1 MKMRCPSCH
10 AKCTSNAASCSSCG
24 TPLPRNC
31 AAGLRPVSRLAYR
44 ICRSGKELVAVFC
57 LCLLIFTGATLTLS
71 CAAAVYEPL
80 TAAAGLDAFS
90 LHTTDGSEPLTDQEA
105 LLLKEKSAQA
115 RTLAGKY
122 AVGSVFGLL
131 LFSGSLLVL
140 VRVFFVSN
148 RLRHTRS
155 LELESVDFDPAAVG
169 TAPFSPADVV
179 SAAGNDSNAAGE
191 AEPAAPDSN
200 RENNADRVALPTN
213 PAKG

>member
-1 MKMRCPSCH
+1 MRCPFCH
-10 AKCTSNAASCSSCG
+10 AKCPSAAASCSSCG
-24 TPLPRNC
+24 NPLPKNC
-31 AAGLRPVSRLAYR
+31 TAGMRPVSRLAYY
-44 ICRSGKELVAVFC
+44 ICRSGKELAAVFC

-90 LHTTDGSEPLTDQEA
+90 LHTTDGSEPLTDQEV

-131 LFSGSLLVL
+131 LLSGSLLLL

-148 RLRHTRS
+148 RLRRS
-155 LELESVDFDPAAVG
+155 RSAEQPCPDPASVC
-169 TAPFSPADVV
+169 APPV
-179 SAAGNDSNAAGE
+179 SLAAAGE
-191 AEPAAPDSN
+191 TGNGITDTAGS
-200 RENNADRVALPTN
+200 RENDTDKTTLPTN